1 MKLLFLAIV
10 MFVILPYGSFK
21 VLDRVTD
28 ALIAPHQAMAE
39 TAKAISAASASSDP
53 LAAMEC
59 QKTLMGV
66 QTRSVEQCAALGM
79 VAAR

>member
-28 ALIAPHQAMAE
+28 SLIAPHQAMAE
-39 TAKAISAASASSDP
+39 TAQAISAASASSDP
-53 LAAMEC
+53 LAALEC
-59 QKTLMGV
+59 QKTLMGAA
-66 QTRSVEQCAALGM
+66 TRSAEQCAAM
-79 VAAR
+79 SVAAR